1 MGVLDEIDTPEA
13 IAQARA
19 LMWKAGIGVT
29 LAYVV
34 ALFGVLWFCGL
45 WAEKGAGFDAPELA
59 STENYQATKTAAG
72 ADAPAPN

>member
-1 MGVLDEIDTPEA
+1 
-13 IAQARA
+13 
-19 LMWKAGIGVT
+19 
-29 LAYVV
+29 VV